1 MRMKNIKKMPG
12 SAVAK
17 KIIKIINLGIVL
29 ACSLLAMVF
38 FVYMGSMFGY
48 KDLDCES
55 YL

>member
-38 FVYMGSMFGY
+38 FVFIGIM
-48 KDLDCES
+48 L
-55 YL
+55 